1 MKHIAVYIVAG
12 AVAVFVTASMAPYQ
26 FAPSS
31 LFHIDHTIADQHTLP
46 AGTMVL
52 EVPAYDGAGYY
63 QIARTLPS
71 VFTPSQW
78 PALKNMP
85 PTPYAYQRF
94 LLPLLAWIVALGQ
107 EAAIPWAFLG
117 INTLAIVALAYFLQ
131 RRYPNQTLS
140 IVALCLC
147 PAAIVGLHFSLAEP
161 LTLLLTTLF
170 VWRFNQ
176 TEKIDATNLL
186 LLSGLVLAREV
197 MILFIGVLGL
207 WLLYRKNWRSVALLL
222 VPAAVF
228 LGLHTFIYLMSGSIP
243 FLWSAAKNTLPFEA
257 MFTLI
262 FGGYGYTKFTATSI
276 PLAVLFVLPG
286 LYWCLA
292 EIKAKRINFAVFGSF
307 CFLGLMTLMPDH
319 IWSSIT
325 SIGRVITPVY
335 PLVWIST
342 QSRPSRL
349 ARSLQMS
356 MLIIGG
362 IAAVGLAS
370 SVHPYHVI

>member
-12 AVAVFVTASMAPYQ
+12 AVAVFIAASMAPYQ

-31 LFHIDHTIADQHTLP
+31 LFHIDQTIAGKNALP
-46 AGTMVL
+46 AGTVIL

-78 PALKNMP
+78 PILKNTP

-94 LLPLLAWIVALGQ
+94 LLPLLAWIVVLGQ

-117 INTLAIVALAYFLQ
+117 INILAIVALAYFLH
-131 RRYPNQTLS
+131 RRYPTQILS

-176 TEKIDATNLL
+176 TEKIDTANLV

-207 WLLYRKNWRSVALLL
+207 WLLYRKNWRSLALLL

-228 LGLHTFIYLMSGSIP
+228 LTLHTLIYLMSDSIP
-243 FLWSAAKNTLPFEA
+243 FLWSTAKNTLPFEA
-257 MFTLI
+257 MLTLI
-262 FGGYGYTKFTATSI
+262 TGGYGYTKFTATSI
-276 PLAVLFVLPG
+276 PLAVFFVLPG

-292 EIKAKRINFAVFGSF
+292 EIKARRINFAVFGSL

-342 QSRPSRL
+342 QNRPGLL
-349 ARSLQMS
+349 ARSLQVS

-362 IAAVGLAS
+362 IAAVGLAG
-370 SVHPYHVI
+370 SVHPYHVV